1 MSRKNHKDKAKD
13 NEKIKAEEQ
22 KLEAAE
28 AAGQAEVV
36 EQTEEGPNEA
46 EVYETSEDI
55 LLEAGRD
62 ESLKPRRSIPDTVRM
77 GGSLLIICAVVALV
91 VSFVNAIT
99 VDIIAEA
106 EARQKRE
113 AIGRIFGERAAIAEF
128 DALEGTN
135 ALYAIADGVE
145 GYCVDLDAKG
155 FGGKINMM
163 VGVGADGTLMGV
175 EIVSLSETP
184 GLGARVNNAE
194 YLRQYVGKGSGLTIG
209 KEISAISG
217 ATISSKA
224 VLTGVNTAVAALVEA
239 GLVPEIVTQDEPDDE
254 MNLEDEWIEF
264 DWEDDMDGGGGE

>member
-1 MSRKNHKDKAKD
+1 
-13 NEKIKAEEQ
+13 
-22 KLEAAE
+22 
-28 AAGQAEVV
+28 
-36 EQTEEGPNEA
+36 
-46 EVYETSEDI
+46 
-55 LLEAGRD
+55 
-62 ESLKPRRSIPDTVRM
+62 
-77 GGSLLIICAVVALV
+77 
-91 VSFVNAIT
+91 
-99 VDIIAEA
+99 
-106 EARQKRE
+106 
-113 AIGRIFGERAAIAEF
+113 
-128 DALEGTN
+128 
-135 ALYAIADGVE
+135 
-145 GYCVDLDAKG
+145 
-155 FGGKINMM
+155 
-163 VGVGADGTLMGV
+163 MGV